1 MSDLTTSYGDEHM
14 VMSSI
19 TDSDR
24 IATLQVAVVALSEL
38 LRQQAPD
45 MQARWLDC
53 MQQTRDLPEN
63 LPLSA
68 AFDELLAMVD
78 QVQRDE

>member
-1 MSDLTTSYGDEHM
+1 MSDLVASYDGEHLSELS
-14 VMSSI
+14 V

-45 MQARWLDC
+45 VQARWLNC
-53 MQQTRDLPEN
+53 MQQTRDMPEN

-68 AFDELLAMVD
+68 AFDELLSMVD